1 MIAMTVDELKQAITN
16 AAKDVE
22 RHIPSGT
29 PAERAN
35 CFVATLAG
43 RINGNNDLELARA
56 VWAVYG
62 EKYPL
67 ARSLCTPSLMGR
79 V

>member
-1 MIAMTVDELKQAITN
+1 MIAVTVDELKQAITN
-16 AAKDVE
+16 ATNDV
-22 RHIPSGT
+22 HKYCPNLS
-29 PAERAN
+29 PADRSES
-35 CFVATLAG
+35 FVAFLTG
-43 RINGNNDLELARA
+43 RLNGNNDLELARA